1 MTVKKIIFA
10 PAKLNIFL
18 KVLSKRDDG
27 YHNIR
32 TGITFI
38 NLYDT
43 IEIEQSNSLSIKY
56 TGNFSPKNGYYSDC
70 IILRTMNFLNKKND
84 LSLNIKIQKN
94 IPVEGGLG
102 SASTNAASLILTLEE
117 MNLIKKED
125 PKTYAILGADIP
137 CFLFNND
144 CLVTGM
150 GEKMVYH
157 PFPKYFF
164 LLIKPKF
171 SNSTKKMYEKL
182 KIKNQFSGNKFFTDN
197 IGINEEDVKNDFES
211 IVINENPEYKK
222 IIDYIRGFDQVIFSR
237 MTGSGSC
244 YYAVFNKKD
253 YALNAMSLF
262 KLKFPEL
269 WTYVCE
275 NNFINN

>member
-137 CFLFNND
+137 CFLFKKN
-144 CLVTGM
+144 CLTLGIGDIV
-150 GEKMVYH
+150 VPQIY
-157 PFPKYFF
+157 PKYYF
-164 LLIKPKF
+164 LLVKPNF
-171 SNSTKKMYEKL
+171 NNSTKNMYSLLDFNSLSKEITTDDF
-182 KIKNQFSGNKFFTDN
+182 KIND
-197 IGINEEDVKNDFES
+197 EDFGNDFEK
-211 IVINENPEYKK
+211 IVLEQNKK
-222 IIDYIRGFDQVIFSR
+222 FSQIMEFLDNLDFCIFSR
-237 MTGSGSC
+237 MTGTGSC
-244 YYAVFNKKD
+244 CYAVFEKKEQAVSANKI
-253 YALNAMSLF
+253 F
-262 KLKFPEL
+262 KINFKNL
-269 WTYVCE
+269 WSCVCE
-275 NNFINN
+275 NNI